1 MNSRAGSGHFDQ
13 VNEHVKGLKIHAMIS
28 PDLVLDLNDGERLMV
43 PLCEVSFPKC
53 TYLLVIASHYNL
65 LLMGLHIF
73 LSTSLLIL
81 LMSTN

>member
-43 PLCEVSFPKC
+43 PLCEVSFPKY
-53 TYLLVIASHYNL
+53 TYLLVTIIYCSWGCIL
-65 LLMGLHIF
+65 F
-73 LSTSLLIL
+73 LSTSSLIL
-81 LMSTN
+81 LMYTN

>member
-43 PLCEVSFPKC
+43 PLCEVSFPKYA
-53 TYLLVIASHYNL
+53 YLLVIIIYCSWGY
-65 LLMGLHIF
+65 IF
-73 LSTSLLIL
+73 FFLAYTFDVY
-81 LMSTN
+81 

>member
-43 PLCEVSFPKC
+43 PLCEVSFSKYMY
-53 TYLLVIASHYNL
+53 TYLFVIIICCSWGYIL
-65 LLMGLHIF
+65 F
-73 LSTSLLIL
+73 LYTSSLIL
-81 LMSTN
+81 LMYTN